1 MKSRFNI
8 PNMLQSLVSYKG
20 LPFPLAVSSPQA
32 IDSYDGYRRDYKLP
46 TKKAGELRTTK
57 GVPIYKQDMMGRWYF
72 MPVSFHHLRKNYEID
87 CALVSISQ
95 AKKIIKT
102 DVVGKRGTVKELISL
117 QDLEISIKGAIVGD
131 GCFPEAEI
139 KQFNELWR
147 INEAVDLSCAISSL
161 FMEDNDKV
169 VITNFSMPEQNKS
182 EHVQLVSLKCVSDA
196 PFELIIE

>member
-1 MKSRFNI
+1 
-8 PNMLQSLVSYKG
+8 MLQSLVSYKG
-20 LPFPLAVSSPQA
+20 LPFPLMQA
-32 IDSYDGYRRDYKLP
+32 N
-46 TKKAGELRTTK
+46 TTAHVNYTQK
-57 GVPIYKQDMMGRWYF
+57 GVPIYKQDIMGRWYF
-72 MPVSFHHLRKNYEID
+72 MPVSFHHLGKNYEID

-169 VITNFSMPEQNKS
+169 VITNFSMPEQNES